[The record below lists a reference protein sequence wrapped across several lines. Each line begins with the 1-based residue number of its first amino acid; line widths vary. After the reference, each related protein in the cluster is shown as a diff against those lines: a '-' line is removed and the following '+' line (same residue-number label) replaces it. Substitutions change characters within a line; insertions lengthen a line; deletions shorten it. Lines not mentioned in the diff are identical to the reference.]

1 MASGSPSSPPETE
14 PASRSAI
21 WARGRPERLAAADG
35 AALPSWSPD
44 SRWLAFFADGKMKK
58 VEAAGGPV
66 QVICDAHAGR
76 GGTWGRDGTIVFAP
90 DIHGPLVKVPSGGGT
105 PAAVTR
111 TTDPRVTHRN
121 PWFLPDGRRFLFTA
135 RASVSA
141 PSASIA
147 IGSLDGGEPKV
158 LLERG
163 SNPQYSDGFLLTV
176 IDGNL
181 VAQRF
186 DAARATLA
194 GEALPIAA
202 GLEHYDPRDLGQF
215 SASGA
220 GLVAYR
226 QARLRR
232 TLPVWLDRG
241 GRERGAAG
249 EPSFYHAARMGAG
262 GRALALSRSD
272 SAAQNADVWVLD
284 LQRSQM
290 TRATFVSA
298 RGSSINGAVSPD
310 GAHLA
315 VSVTALAGWT
325 GPTLWTQPTLGSGSQ
340 RPLLEN
346 ASLRVAQWSAD
357 GAHLIVDT
365 QDAETG
371 WDVAYVALGDSTKP
385 IRITSSPFDEMAPAL
400 SPNGKWIV
408 YQSNET
414 GRSEVFVSDFPKG
427 ARKWQVSN
435 SGGFR
440 PTWRSDSREL
450 YFAGPEG
457 AMVAGVTDRSGALE
471 IGAPERLPF
480 PRDALDLALGI
491 HSADGKRF
499 LVLRYD
505 SETST
510 EPIRLIRGWRR
521 LVER

>member
-1 MASGSPSSPPETE
+1 MFPF
-14 PASRSAI
+14 
-21 WARGRPERLAAADG
+21 
-35 AALPSWSPD
+35 WSPD
-44 SRWLAFFADGKMKK
+44 SRWLAFFAEGKLKK
-58 VEAAGGPV
+58 VEAVGGPV
-66 QVICDAHAGR
+66 QVVCDAHAGR
-76 GGTWGRDGTIVFAP
+76 GGTWSPNGTIVFAP
-90 DIHGPLVKVPSGGGT
+90 DIRGSLVRVPASGGT
-105 PAAVTR
+105 PAPATR
-111 TTDPRVTHRN
+111 TSDPRVTHRN

-135 RASVSA
+135 RAGSAA
-141 PSASIA
+141 PSAGIA
-147 IGSLDGGEPKV
+147 IGSLDGVEPKM

-186 DAARATLA
+186 DVGKATLS

-202 GLEHYDPRDLGQF
+202 GVEYYEPRDLGQF

-232 TLPVWLDRG
+232 TQPAWLDRG
-241 GRERGAAG
+241 GRELATVGD
-249 EPSFYHAARMGAG
+249 PSFYGGARMGVD
-262 GRALALSRSD
+262 GRTLVLSRSD
-272 SAAQNADVWVLD
+272 SAGANLDVWTLD

-290 TRATFVSA
+290 TRSTFVSA
-298 RGSSINGAVSPD
+298 RGDSINGAVSPD

-325 GPTLWTQPTLGSGSQ
+325 GPTLWTQPTAGSGSQ
-340 RPLLEN
+340 MPLLEKRFV
-346 ASLRVAQWSAD
+346 RVAQWSAD
-357 GAHLIVDT
+357 GAYLIVDT

-371 WDVAYVALGDSTKP
+371 WDVAYVALGDSTKA

-414 GRSEVFVSDFPKG
+414 GRNEVFVCDFPKG
-427 ARKWQVSN
+427 ARKWQVSS
-435 SGGFR
+435 SGGAR
-440 PTWRSDSREL
+440 PTWRSDGREL
-450 YFAGPEG
+450 YFTGPDG
-457 AMVAGVTDRSGALE
+457 AMVATVTDRPGAVE

-480 PRDALDLALGI
+480 PQDALNLGLGI
-491 HSADGKRF
+491 HSTDGKRF

-505 SETST
+505 SETFT

-521 LVER
+521 VVER